1 MFTKRARYA
10 LHGMGFLAYQHPRA
24 PVPFSEILAYLEDY
38 SSEAS
43 LSPGYIAK
51 VFQEL
56 SRAGLVH
63 TVTGRKGGYALA
75 RPPEQVRLV
84 EIVVALDGG
93 PQEGCCLL
101 SVGGCS
107 NQGCCGVNEVIR
119 DAERAFLDF
128 LASQT
133 AASLGAKMFR
143 ERGPLGTPAW
153 PARAGR

>member
-1 MFTKRARYA
+1 MFSKRARYA
-10 LHGMGFLAYQHPRA
+10 LHGVGFLAYHHPRA

-56 SRAGLVH
+56 SRAGVVV

-75 RPPEQVRLV
+75 RPPAEVRLLDL
-84 EIVVALDGG
+84 VVALDGG

-107 NQGCCGVNEVIR
+107 NQGSCGVNEVIH
-119 DAERAFLDF
+119 DAERAFTQF
-128 LASQT
+128 LAAET
-133 AASLGAKMFR
+133 AASLAAKMFR
-143 ERGPLGTPAW
+143 QRGPLGKPAW
-153 PARAGR
+153 TARAAR